1 MKPET
6 IIKALQA
13 LKTKFGIKV
22 SDPELELPQD
32 DTESWMITF
41 GGYYLHPEDITVKT
55 IGGGMTVHGYAI
67 DREVYIPGSYC
78 EPEAWDVDESIYSSQ
93 YVYDAIKELVL
104 FNIAD
109 DVHGYI
115 ESMEECWDLD
125 EPGEQEEELVF

>member
-1 MKPET
+1 
-6 IIKALQA
+6 
-13 LKTKFGIKV
+13 
-22 SDPELELPQD
+22 
-32 DTESWMITF
+32 
-41 GGYYLHPEDITVKT
+41 
-55 IGGGMTVHGYAI
+55 MTVHGYAI
-67 DREVYIPGSYC
+67 DREVYISGSYW

>member
-13 LKTKFGIKV
+13 LKTKFGIKI

-32 DTESWMITF
+32 DTGTWMITF

-78 EPEAWDVDESIYSSQ
+78 EPEAWDVDESIYTSQ

-109 DVHGYI
+109 DVHSYLEG
-115 ESMEECWDLD
+115 MAECGDLD